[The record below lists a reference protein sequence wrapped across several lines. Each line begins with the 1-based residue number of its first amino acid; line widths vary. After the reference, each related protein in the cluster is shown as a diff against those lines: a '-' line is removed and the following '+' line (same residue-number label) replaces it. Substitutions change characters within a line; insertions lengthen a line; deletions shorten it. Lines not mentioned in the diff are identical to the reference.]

1 MITKWKFNPTEH
13 QAYINKILSRFEN
26 PYISDEISRVARTPL
41 RKLGYDERF
50 IRPIRE
56 TNDSHLKNEALIKTV
71 AMILTYRD
79 EKDPESIELARLI
92 ENASISEV
100 ISTVTNLTNSDLIA
114 IIKHN
119 YENLAEEKSIVR

>member
-1 MITKWKFNPTEH
+1 MKRLLIT
-13 QAYINKILSRFEN
+13 
-26 PYISDEISRVARTPL
+26 
-41 RKLGYDERF
+41 
-50 IRPIRE
+50 
-56 TNDSHLKNEALIKTV
+56 LIKTV

-100 ISTVTNLTNSDLIA
+100 IATVTNLTNSDLIA